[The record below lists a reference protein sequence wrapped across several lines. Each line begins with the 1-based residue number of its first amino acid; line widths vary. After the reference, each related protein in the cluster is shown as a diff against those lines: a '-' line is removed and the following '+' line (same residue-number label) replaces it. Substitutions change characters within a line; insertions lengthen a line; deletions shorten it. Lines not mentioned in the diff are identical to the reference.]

1 MAKYLKPDCE
11 LGYVEDNV
19 EIDYLKFNNLRHSI
33 LGCMLGDF
41 DENGYYVVSPEIA
54 KELILMKK
62 YLFESMDNIEICK
75 SELKLDKQLTF
86 MITFEGNKATLSL
99 LEKINYEANYKINSG
114 LYSNINEYVLDEVET
129 SGEVDRNVIYQRWN
143 ISEYEGNIID
153 IFNCD
158 DAVLEKY
165 FGIVNRFKYLL
176 QANKILLDKE
186 DEIEA
191 IEIEYGLAILDIL
204 SHYPKLEKIVKAQI
218 KDTLNEKKDFVR
230 LDKPNF
236 AKTLNEIIDNAIE
249 TNLEVLNEKEK
260 EEFNIE
266 QRNVKLNS
274 NIKKQNTLQIK
285 KVELNYGENQ
295 KEASAVNQ
303 LEISKELS
311 AQTLL
316 EVAQNYA
323 RTERRNKTQAEQR
336 AIRILAGDENSEAG
350 SLIKKKTQNQSEYE
364 KMLNKLTQAGVKESA
379 IVGDVVETVVN
390 KKRELTIKQ
399 QKAGNIQTAQTVKSG
414 TNKTENK
421 DTTKKTTN
429 SKTTKK
435 TTNSKSTSKNTTKST
450 SANNKKPSVGQNEIK
465 KETNLVAKIGNK
477 KRRRSYSGYSA
488 SVAVNNEQGRKI
500 KPDHVAEVQGTKAKT
515 AVNSNANSR
524 PVVGRVAQTR
534 KTRVVGTGS
543 SVSVAH
549 ETVTTIE

>member
-186 DEIEA
+186 EEIEA
-191 IEIEYGLAILDIL
+191 IEIEYSLAMFDIL
-204 SHYPKLEKIVKAQI
+204 SHYPKLEKVVKAQI
-218 KDTLNEKKDFVR
+218 RDTLNEKKDFVR

-236 AKTLNEIIDNAIE
+236 AKTLNEIIDNVVE
-249 TNLEVLNEKEK
+249 TNLGVLNEKEK

-266 QRNVKLNS
+266 QRNIKLNS
-274 NIKKQNTLQIK
+274 NIKKQNTLQVN
-285 KVELNYGENQ
+285 KVELIYGENQ
-295 KEASAVNQ
+295 NEASIVTQ
-303 LEISKELS
+303 LEILKELS
-311 AQTLL
+311 SQTIQELAQ
-316 EVAQNYA
+316 AYA
-323 RTERRNKTQAEQR
+323 STER
-336 AIRILAGDENSEAG
+336 
-350 SLIKKKTQNQSEYE
+350 KKKAEIERLAIAILTGEDAVKTDEQNSTKNRNGYKQV
-364 KMLNKLTQAGVKESA
+364 LNNLKTLGVKEDA
-379 IVGDVVETVVN
+379 VVGDVVETVVA
-390 KKRELTIKQ
+390 KKRELKTKQ
-399 QKAGNIQTAQTVKSG
+399 QTKEQGQPTPTGKSG

-421 DTTKKTTN
+421 EKAKKTTN
-429 SKTTKK
+429 K
-435 TTNSKSTSKNTTKST
+435 TTNSRTTSNKTTKST
-450 SANNKKPSVGQNEIK
+450 STTNKKTPEEKKEIK
-465 KETNLVAKIGNK
+465 QEANLFTKIGDK
-477 KRRRSYSGYSA
+477 KRKRRYVGYSA
-488 SVAVNNEQGRKI
+488 SGAGNNVQEIKRKPTHEAVVELMGEAMIEGADK
-500 KPDHVAEVQGTKAKT
+500 
-515 AVNSNANSR
+515 VNTSNSTR
-524 PVVGRVAQTR
+524 VGNVAQVKDVNVNTDN
-534 KTRVVGTGS
+534 GLLN
-543 SVSVAH
+543 
-549 ETVTTIE
+549 